1 MLRKNFISKFQRF
14 YNTKIQK
21 GLHYTKDHEWVS
33 FQGKTALIG
42 ITDHAQDL
50 LGDITHVGFD
60 KKVGDLVKVHETLG
74 NVESVKTVSD
84 IYSPVSG
91 KITELNQSLD
101 EE

>member
-1 MLRKNFISKFQRF
+1 MRRNIFTKLSRF
-14 YNTKIQK
+14 YSTKVQK
-21 GLHYTKDHEWVS
+21 DLLYTKDHEWVS
-33 FQGKTALIG
+33 FQGKTAVIG

-60 KKVGDLVKVHETLG
+60 KKVGDLVKVHDTLG

-84 IYSPVSG
+84 IYSPVTG
-91 KITELNQSLD
+91 KVTELNESLD